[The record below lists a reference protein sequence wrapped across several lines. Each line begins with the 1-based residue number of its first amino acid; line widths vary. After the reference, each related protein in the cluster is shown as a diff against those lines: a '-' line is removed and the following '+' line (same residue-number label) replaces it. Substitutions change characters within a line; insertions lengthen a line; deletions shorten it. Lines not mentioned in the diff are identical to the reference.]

1 MDKIQLMGKLTIKQV
16 VTDGYKAKAG
26 SQVPA
31 EIDKMEE
38 AIKVFDESMNKAI
51 TKLTLQGDPNVDM
64 YRRQFMGEKEKLVTY
79 RDQLKMSLQ
88 AIMELPQGEIV
99 ETGEGN
105 FLQEI
110 RVGEPFTANVSCDVI
125 LKDDIVIAIN
135 PKA

>member
-1 MDKIQLMGKLTIKQV
+1 
-16 VTDGYKAKAG
+16 
-26 SQVPA
+26 
-31 EIDKMEE
+31 
-38 AIKVFDESMNKAI
+38 
-51 TKLTLQGDPNVDM
+51 
-64 YRRQFMGEKEKLVTY
+64 MGEKEKLVTY

>member
-1 MDKIQLMGKLTIKQV
+1 MANDQFVEFKNVKKVYPGGKVALRDVSLT
-16 VTDGYKAKAG
+16 
-26 SQVPA
+26 
-31 EIDKMEE
+31 
-38 AIKVFDESMNKAI
+38 
-51 TKLTLQGDPNVDM
+51 
-64 YRRQFMGEKEKLVTY
+64 
-79 RDQLKMSLQ
+79 
-88 AIMELPQGEIV
+88 LPQGEIV